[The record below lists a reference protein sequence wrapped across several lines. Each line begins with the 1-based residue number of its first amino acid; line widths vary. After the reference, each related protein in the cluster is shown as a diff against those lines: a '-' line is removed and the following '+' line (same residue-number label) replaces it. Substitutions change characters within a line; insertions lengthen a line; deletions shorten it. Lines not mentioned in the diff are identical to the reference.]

1 MVNFSYIY
9 NASVSLDIESAQK
22 LLCAARKYILP
33 NLIQLCSDYL
43 QIILN
48 TSNVC
53 GILEFSLTSNVADLK
68 IRCLGFVAEHSE
80 TVLNGN
86 EISALSR
93 ESFEAILKMDRI
105 MSGPSTVFHSCV
117 KWAKHQLQNQ
127 CVENPND
134 LQVRETLGSLLFEIH
149 FPTISIT
156 EFGDLVG
163 ESEVLSSEEKSAI
176 YYYLLSK
183 KGKDRLKFSTVNR
196 HELLVNRAT
205 KSSKELW
212 PGCQCSS
219 CGSI

>member
-9 NASVSLDIESAQK
+9 NASVSLDIDSAQK

-48 TSNVC
+48 ASNVC
-53 GILEFSLTSNVADLK
+53 GILEFSRTSDVADLQ

-105 MSGPSTVFHSCV
+105 MSGPSTVFYSFRTNV
-117 KWAKHQLQNQ
+117 
-127 CVENPND
+127 
-134 LQVRETLGSLLFEIH
+134 
-149 FPTISIT
+149 
-156 EFGDLVG
+156 
-163 ESEVLSSEEKSAI
+163 
-176 YYYLLSK
+176 
-183 KGKDRLKFSTVNR
+183 
-196 HELLVNRAT
+196 
-205 KSSKELW
+205 
-212 PGCQCSS
+212 
-219 CGSI
+219 